1 MMMESIFITAF
12 TVGVLGGVHCLGMC
26 GGVIGVLSFNLKPEI
41 QLSYRKQLPYLF
53 AYNFGRISS
62 YVFIGLIFGWLGS
75 TLVSLTDFLPFQQGL
90 QLFAGLFM
98 IALGLYLAGWW
109 NGVVI
114 VERLGSGVWKKL
126 TPLAKKISNVQTL
139 PQAVLYGLVWGWLP
153 CGLVYSMLIMALSA
167 GSALNGGLVMLA
179 FGLGTLPNLI
189 LFGSFAFF
197 FTRLS
202 RNKWARNFAGL
213 SVIGMGCW
221 QIWLALSIS
230 V

>member
-12 TVGVLGGVHCLGMC
+12 IVGVLGGVHCLGMC

-98 IALGLYLAGWW
+98 IALGLYLADWW

-114 VERLGSGVWKKL
+114 VEQLGSGV
-126 TPLAKKISNVQTL
+126 
-139 PQAVLYGLVWGWLP
+139 
-153 CGLVYSMLIMALSA
+153 
-167 GSALNGGLVMLA
+167 
-179 FGLGTLPNLI
+179 
-189 LFGSFAFF
+189 
-197 FTRLS
+197 
-202 RNKWARNFAGL
+202 
-213 SVIGMGCW
+213 
-221 QIWLALSIS
+221 
-230 V
+230 